1 MAWVSREHATLLV
14 IHGGEFLCVADSTPG
29 RLARR
34 ELACRLRQMSCV
46 LDPKHRLEISRA
58 IVALKLETLPLE
70 NRDTFARKLARA
82 RSIQDAMAIE
92 AEASAIAWRLRKGFS
107 LSFKDGKFPG
117 ALASGE
123 RRQDGCKQ
131 PFAIAFTARARSW
144 RTGRLGETG
153 KQFSNRFALD
163 PFNAMLNYSGAI
175 IVAQITRASAG
186 LGLDPAFGVLH
197 SDRPGMSALAWDIF
211 ELLRIRTEN
220 AVFEFISSRVFAS
233 TDFKLERLPKLHM
246 KFTSPVA
253 RDLAAHVLRR
263 VPFSDVVKAARKVQA
278 RPNRHMA

>member
-1 MAWVSREHATLLV
+1 
-14 IHGGEFLCVADSTPG
+14 
-29 RLARR
+29 
-34 ELACRLRQMSCV
+34 MSCV
-46 LDPKHRLEISRA
+46 LNPKYRLETARA
-58 IVALKLETLPLE
+58 LVTLKLETLPLKDR
-70 NRDTFARKLARA
+70 NGFTRKLTRA
-82 RSIQDAMAIE
+82 RSIQDAIAIE
-92 AEASAIAWRLRKGFS
+92 AEASATAWRLRKGFP
-107 LSFKDGKFPG
+107 LSFKDGSTITF
-117 ALASGE
+117 AS
-123 RRQDGCKQ
+123 
-131 PFAIAFTARARSW
+131 RARSW

-220 AVFEFISSRVFAS
+220 AVFDFISSRIFVA
-233 TDFKLERLPKLHM
+233 TDFKLERFPPQSAHSRLASPKPHIR
-246 KFTSPVA
+246 FNSTIA

-263 VPFSDVVKAARKVQA
+263 VSFQIVVKTCRTVAGLF
-278 RPNRHMA
+278 